1 MAVGVHD
8 RRVGKYCSHRLS
20 GKPGRGT
27 REAIPQA
34 KGGRVM
40 VEGVAEVEV
49 VAVEAAAV
57 AAVVTPGRMALQNVT
72 RVMSNALSVMTM
84 GTMQI
89 GVQGRRRRRK
99 HIW

>member
-1 MAVGVHD
+1 
-8 RRVGKYCSHRLS
+8 
-20 GKPGRGT
+20 
-27 REAIPQA
+27 
-34 KGGRVM
+34 
-40 VEGVAEVEV
+40 VAEVEV
-49 VAVEAAAV
+49 VAVEAAAVEAAAV